1 MTEQVQSGPQ
11 LDWLLDGLVDRI
23 PEIRCAI
30 VLSGD
35 GLLIGKSKDLRRDD
49 AEHLSAVGS
58 GMHSLARGAARH
70 FQGGEVQQTVIQ
82 MEKAFL
88 FVTAAGRGARLAAIA
103 TEGVDVGM
111 MAFEMGTLVKQV
123 GAYLSAAPRVQTS
136 PSGGRIQD
144 A

>member
-1 MTEQVQSGPQ
+1 MTEQVHSGPQ
-11 LDWLLDGLVDRI
+11 LDWLLDDLVSRI
-23 PEIRCAI
+23 PDIRCAI

-35 GLLIGKSKDLRRDD
+35 GLLIGKSRDLRRDD

-82 MEKAFL
+82 MEKAYL

-103 TEGVDVGM
+103 TEEVDVGM
-111 MAFEMGTLVKQV
+111 MAFEMATIVKQV
-123 GAYLSAAPRVQTS
+123 GQYMSAAPRTQA
-136 PSGGRIQD
+136 PSGSRAQGS
-144 A
+144 

>member
-1 MTEQVQSGPQ
+1 MTEQVHSGPR
-11 LDWLLDGLVDRI
+11 LDWLLDDLVGRI

-82 MEKAFL
+82 MEKAYL

-103 TEGVDVGM
+103 SEGVDVGM
-111 MAFEMGTLVKQV
+111 MAFEMATIVKQV
-123 GAYLSAAPRVQTS
+123 GQYLSAAPRTQVQ
-136 PSGGRIQD
+136 PSGRVQD

>member
-1 MTEQVQSGPQ
+1 MTEQVQPAAQ

-23 PEIRCAI
+23 PEIRCAV

-35 GLLIGKSKDLRRDD
+35 GLLIGKSKELGRDD

-70 FQGGEVQQTVIQ
+70 FRGGEVQQTVIQ

-103 TEGVDVGM
+103 SEEVDVGM

-123 GAYLSAAPRVQTS
+123 GKFLSAAPRVQS
-136 PSGGRIQD
+136 PAGGHFPD

>member
-1 MTEQVQSGPQ
+1 MTEQVHSGPQ
-11 LDWLLDGLVDRI
+11 LDWLLDDLVGRI

-82 MEKAFL
+82 MEKAYL

-103 TEGVDVGM
+103 SEGVDVGM
-111 MAFEMGTLVKQV
+111 MAFEMATIVKQV
-123 GAYLSAAPRVQTS
+123 GQYLSAAPRTQVQ
-136 PSGGRIQD
+136 PSGRAQD

>member
-1 MTEQVQSGPQ
+1 MTEQVHSGPQ
-11 LDWLLDGLVDRI
+11 LDWLLDDLVGRI

-35 GLLIGKSKDLRRDD
+35 GLLIGKSRDLRRDD

-82 MEKAFL
+82 MEKAYL

-103 TEGVDVGM
+103 AEGVDVGM
-111 MAFEMGTLVKQV
+111 MAFEMATIVKQV
-123 GAYLSAAPRVQTS
+123 GQYLSAAPRTQTS
-136 PSGGRIQD
+136 SGSRAQD
-144 A
+144 F